1 MNVLCDLDHMDMMAL
16 AVLDKSGK
24 FPVRVAL
31 TVIEGDTE
39 ARIVLTDPSKL
50 IKAANWLLSAAE
62 VIRDQSIDSGSGNA
76 E

>member
-1 MNVLCDLDHMDMMAL
+1 MDMAVL

-39 ARIVLTDPSKL
+39 ARIVLTDPAKL

-62 VIRDQSIDSGSGNA
+62 TIRDQTP
-76 E
+76 

>member
-1 MNVLCDLDHMDMMAL
+1 MNVPCDLDGLDMMAL

-31 TVIEGDTE
+31 TIIEGNTE
-39 ARIVLTDPSKL
+39 SRIVLTDPSKMV
-50 IKAANWLLSAAE
+50 KVANWLLSAAE
-62 VIRDQSIDSGSGNA
+62 TIRDQST

>member
-1 MNVLCDLDHMDMMAL
+1 MNVQCDLNHMDMAVL

-39 ARIVLTDPSKL
+39 ARIVLTDPAKL

-62 VIRDQSIDSGSGNA
+62 TIRDQTP
-76 E
+76 

>member
-1 MNVLCDLDHMDMMAL
+1 MNVQCDLNQMDMAVL

-31 TVIEGDTE
+31 TIIEGDTE
-39 ARIVLTDPSKL
+39 ARIVLTDPAKL

-62 VIRDQSIDSGSGNA
+62 TIRDQA
-76 E
+76 P